1 MDLCGFLEVALRLP
15 GDAVFVSERTLVMTT
30 ILVLNAASSLLAL
43 VGVAG
48 FLALRERRARR
59 ETAVRV
65 LYVTTVA
72 PERLSRH

>member
-1 MDLCGFLEVALRLP
+1 
-15 GDAVFVSERTLVMTT
+15 MTT
-30 ILVLNAASSLLAL
+30 ILVLNAASSLVALA
-43 VGVAG
+43 GIAG
-48 FLALRERRARR
+48 FLALAERRARR